1 MIGKAFPLAL
11 LLMAA
16 VATAQDRTPPA
27 LPAGTAAVANGS
39 GTVDTVLT
47 EGLVGEWKVRWP
59 KNGWEATRTINKDG
73 TFTSSDA
80 GPGTWA
86 LVDQTVVLKFRN
98 YEERFELPIKHEGTK
113 VVGWKNRVYV
123 ATKLDAPKI
132 APPTDIPASSKA
144 TPAPATPLP
153 ATPAPATP
161 ARATP
166 APATPAPATPKPFIA
181 EATAT
186 GIHRINFK
194 ARIDS
199 IAWIII
205 QDGKMFL
212 DSRGSAPAEQITVN
226 GRKWNAAFNNGLSED
241 FKFGSPLMPFN
252 GKTVSAKLAKSRGS
266 ANIREQPTEANGM
279 KLVIQLEDRASGPGD
294 FDLVI
299 TW

>member
-1 MIGKAFPLAL
+1 MIGKALPLAL

-16 VATAQDRTPPA
+16 IATAQDRTPPA
-27 LPAGTAAVANGS
+27 PSAGTAAVGNGS

-59 KNGWEATRTINKDG
+59 RNGWEATRTINRDG

-80 GPGTWA
+80 GPGTWSV
-86 LVDQTVVLKFRN
+86 VDQTIVLKFRN
-98 YEERFELPIKHEGTK
+98 YEERFDLPLKPEGTK
-113 VVGWKNRVYV
+113 VIGWKNRELV
-123 ATKLDAPKI
+123 ATKQDSPKM
-132 APPTDIPASSKA
+132 AAKADIPPISKA
-144 TPAPATPLP
+144 TPVPATPVP
-153 ATPAPATP
+153 TTP

-166 APATPAPATPKPFIA
+166 APAAPKPFIA

-199 IAWIII
+199 IAWIIV

-212 DSRGSAPAEQITVN
+212 DSKGSAPAEQITVN

-252 GKTVSAKLAKSRGS
+252 GKTVSAKLTKSRGS
-266 ANIREQPTEANGM
+266 ANIREQPTAANGM

-294 FDLVI
+294 FDLAI